1 MADKIT
7 TLKTKSGDN
16 VFPNVKENNIPA
28 TIARVADVDQ
38 TIKTTKDS
46 LQSDINAIGAKTDTK
61 QDKLTAGDNIT
72 IQGNVISATTGGSVP
87 DNVVLY
93 GDLTPVA

>member
-7 TLKTKSGDN
+7 TLRTKSNDN
-16 VFPNVKENNIPA
+16 VYPNVLDQNIPDS
-28 TIARVADVDQ
+28 IARNNHVNEAFVEVEGK
-38 TIKTTKDS
+38 I
-46 LQSDINAIGAKTDTK
+46 AGK
-61 QDKLTAGDNIT
+61 QDKLTAGANIT
-72 IQGNVISATTGGSVP
+72 IQGNTISASVPSVP

>member
-1 MADKIT
+1 MADKKT

-16 VFPNVKENNIPA
+16 VYPNVLENNIPA

-38 TIKTTKDS
+38 TIKTTKES
-46 LQSDINAIGAKTDTK
+46 LQGNIDAIGATVDTK
-61 QDKLTAGDNIT
+61 QNKLIAGTNIT
-72 IQGNVISATTGGSVP
+72 ITGDTISASTSVP

-93 GDLTPVA
+93 GELTSVS

>member
-1 MADKIT
+1 MADKKT
-7 TLKTKSGDN
+7 TLKTKAGDN
-16 VFPNVKENNIPA
+16 VYPNVLEGNIPA
-28 TIARVADVDQ
+28 TIAR
-38 TIKTTKDS
+38 T
-46 LQSDINAIGAKTDTK
+46 SDIEATYATKTAVSLMSQTK

-72 IQGNVISATTGGSVP
+72 IQDNVISATTGGSVP

>member
-1 MADKIT
+1 MADKKT
-7 TLKTKSGDN
+7 TLKTKAGDN
-16 VFPNVKENNIPA
+16 VYPNVLEGNIPA
-28 TIARVADVDQ
+28 TIAR
-38 TIKTTKDS
+38 T
-46 LQSDINAIGAKTDTK
+46 SDIQATYATKTALSLMSQTK

-72 IQGNVISATTGGSVP
+72 INDNVISATTGGSVP

>member
-16 VFPNVKENNIPA
+16 VFPNVKESNIPA
-28 TIARVADVDQ
+28 TIAR
-38 TIKTTKDS
+38 T
-46 LQSDINAIGAKTDTK
+46 SDIEATYATKSALSLMSQTK

-72 IQGNVISATTGGSVP
+72 IQGNVISATGGSVP

>member
-1 MADKIT
+1 MADKTT

-16 VFPNVKENNIPA
+16 VFPNVKESNIPA

-38 TIKTTKDS
+38 TIKTTKES
-46 LQSDINAIGAKTDTK
+46 LEGEINAIGAKTDTK

-72 IQGNVISATTGGSVP
+72 IQGNTISASVPSVP

>member
-7 TLKTKSGDN
+7 TLRTKSGDN
-16 VFPNVKENNIPA
+16 VYPNVLDSNIPD
-28 TIARVADVDQ
+28 TIARNNHVNEAFVEVEGK
-38 TIKTTKDS
+38 I
-46 LQSDINAIGAKTDTK
+46 AGK
-61 QDKLTAGDNIT
+61 QDKLTAGANIT
-72 IQGNVISATTGGSVP
+72 IQDNTISASVPSVP

>member
-1 MADKIT
+1 MADKTT

-16 VFPNVKENNIPA
+16 VFPNVKESNIPA
-28 TIARVADVDQ
+28 TIAR
-38 TIKTTKDS
+38 T
-46 LQSDINAIGAKTDTK
+46 SDIEATYATKSAVSLMSQTK

>member
-7 TLKTKSGDN
+7 TLRTKTNDN
-16 VFPNVKENNIPA
+16 VYPNVLDQNIPD
-28 TIARVADVDQ
+28 TIAR
-38 TIKTTKDS
+38 T
-46 LQSDINAIGAKTDTK
+46 SDIEATYATKSAVSLISQTK

-72 IQGNVISATTGGSVP
+72 INDNVISATTGGSVP

>member
-1 MADKIT
+1 MADKTT

-16 VFPNVKENNIPA
+16 VFPNVKESNIPA
-28 TIARVADVDQ
+28 SIAR
-38 TIKTTKDS
+38 T
-46 LQSDINAIGAKTDTK
+46 SDIEATYATKTALSLMSQTK

-72 IQGNVISATTGGSVP
+72 INDNVISATTGGSVP

>member
-1 MADKIT
+1 MADKKT
-7 TLKTKSGDN
+7 TLKTKTGDN
-16 VFPNVKENNIPA
+16 VYPNVLEGNIPA
-28 TIARVADVDQ
+28 TIAR
-38 TIKTTKDS
+38 T
-46 LQSDINAIGAKTDTK
+46 SDIEATYATKSAVSLMSQTK

>member
-7 TLKTKSGDN
+7 TLKTKGGDN

-38 TIKTTKDS
+38 TIKTTKES
-46 LQSDINAIGAKTDTK
+46 LQSNIDAIGATVDTK
-61 QDKLTAGDNIT
+61 QNKLTAGTNIT
-72 IQGNVISATTGGSVP
+72 ITGDTISATTSVP

-93 GDLTPVA
+93 GELTPVA

>member
-1 MADKIT
+1 MADKKT
-7 TLKTKSGDN
+7 TLKTKTGDN
-16 VFPNVKENNIPA
+16 VYPNVLDGNIPA

-38 TIKTTKDS
+38 TIKTTKES
-46 LQSDINAIGAKTDTK
+46 LESDINAIGAKTDTK

-72 IQGNVISATTGGSVP
+72 IQGNTISANVPSVP

>member
-1 MADKIT
+1 MADKMT
-7 TLKTKSGDN
+7 TLKTKAGDN
-16 VFPNVKENNIPA
+16 VYPNVLEGNIPA
-28 TIARVADVDQ
+28 TIAR
-38 TIKTTKDS
+38 T
-46 LQSDINAIGAKTDTK
+46 SDIQATYATKSAVNAISQSK

-72 IQGNVISATTGGSVP
+72 IQGNVISATGGSVP

>member
-16 VFPNVKENNIPA
+16 VFPNVKESNIPA
-28 TIARVADVDQ
+28 TIAR
-38 TIKTTKDS
+38 T
-46 LQSDINAIGAKTDTK
+46 SDIEATYATKTAVSLMSQTK
-61 QDKLTAGDNIT
+61 QDKLTAGNNIT
-72 IQGNVISATTGGSVP
+72 IQGNVISATGGSVP

>member
-7 TLKTKSGDN
+7 TLRTKSGDN
-16 VFPNVKENNIPA
+16 VYPNVVDSNIPE
-28 TIARVADVDQ
+28 TIARNDHVNQAFVEVEGK
-38 TIKTTKDS
+38 I
-46 LQSDINAIGAKTDTK
+46 AGK
-61 QDKLTAGDNIT
+61 QDKLTAGANIT
-72 IQGNVISATTGGSVP
+72 ITGNTISANVPSVP

>member
-7 TLKTKSGDN
+7 TLRTKSGDN
-16 VFPNVKENNIPA
+16 VYPNVVDSNIPE
-28 TIARVADVDQ
+28 TIARNDHVNQAFVEVEGK
-38 TIKTTKDS
+38 I
-46 LQSDINAIGAKTDTK
+46 AGK
-61 QDKLTAGDNIT
+61 QDKLTAGSNIT
-72 IQGNVISATTGGSVP
+72 IQGNTISATVPSVP

>member
-1 MADKIT
+1 MADKTT

-16 VFPNVKENNIPA
+16 VFPNVKESNIPSS
-28 TIARVADVDQ
+28 IAR
-38 TIKTTKDS
+38 T
-46 LQSDINAIGAKTDTK
+46 SDIEATYATKSAVSLMSQTK

-72 IQGNVISATTGGSVP
+72 IQGNVISATGGSVP

>member
-1 MADKIT
+1 MTDKIT

-28 TIARVADVDQ
+28 SIAR
-38 TIKTTKDS
+38 T
-46 LQSDINAIGAKTDTK
+46 SDIEATYATKSAVSLMSQTK

-72 IQGNVISATTGGSVP
+72 IQGNVISATGGSVP

>member
-7 TLKTKSGDN
+7 TLRTKSGDN
-16 VFPNVKENNIPA
+16 VYPNVVDSNIPE
-28 TIARVADVDQ
+28 TIARNNHVNEAFVEVEGK
-38 TIKTTKDS
+38 I
-46 LQSDINAIGAKTDTK
+46 AGK
-61 QDKLTAGDNIT
+61 QDKLTAGANIT
-72 IQGNVISATTGGSVP
+72 ITGNTISANVPSVP

>member
-1 MADKIT
+1 MADKKT
-7 TLKTKSGDN
+7 TLKTKAGDN
-16 VFPNVKENNIPA
+16 VYPNVLEDNIPA
-28 TIARVADVDQ
+28 TIARTSVIQATYATKSDV
-38 TIKTTKDS
+38 
-46 LQSDINAIGAKTDTK
+46 NAISQSK

-72 IQGNVISATTGGSVP
+72 IQGNVISATGGSVP

>member
-7 TLKTKSGDN
+7 TLKTKTNDN
-16 VFPNVKENNIPA
+16 VYPNVLEGNIPA
-28 TIARVADVDQ
+28 TIAR
-38 TIKTTKDS
+38 T
-46 LQSDINAIGAKTDTK
+46 SDIEATYATKSAVSLMSQTK

>member
-16 VFPNVKENNIPA
+16 VFPNVKESNIPA
-28 TIARVADVDQ
+28 TIAR
-38 TIKTTKDS
+38 T
-46 LQSDINAIGAKTDTK
+46 SDIEATYATKSDVSSMSQTK

-72 IQGNVISATTGGSVP
+72 IQDNVISATGGSVP

>member
-7 TLKTKSGDN
+7 TLKTKGGDN
-16 VFPNVKENNIPA
+16 VFPNVKENNIPSS
-28 TIARVADVDQ
+28 IAR
-38 TIKTTKDS
+38 T
-46 LQSDINAIGAKTDTK
+46 SDIEATYATKSAVSLMSQTK
-61 QDKLTAGDNIT
+61 QDKLTAGDNIA
-72 IQGNVISATTGGSVP
+72 IQGNVISATGGSVP

>member
-1 MADKIT
+1 MADKKT
-7 TLKTKSGDN
+7 TLKTKAGDN
-16 VFPNVKENNIPA
+16 VYPNVLEGNIPA
-28 TIARVADVDQ
+28 TIAR
-38 TIKTTKDS
+38 T
-46 LQSDINAIGAKTDTK
+46 SDIEAIYATKSAVSLMSQTK

-72 IQGNVISATTGGSVP
+72 INDNVISATTGGSVP

>member
-1 MADKIT
+1 MADKTT
-7 TLKTKSGDN
+7 TLKTKNGDN
-16 VFPNVKENNIPA
+16 VFPNVKESNIPA
-28 TIARVADVDQ
+28 TIAR
-38 TIKTTKDS
+38 T
-46 LQSDINAIGAKTDTK
+46 SDIEATYATKSAVSLMSQTK

-72 IQGNVISATTGGSVP
+72 INDNVISATGGSVP

>member
-1 MADKIT
+1 MADKTT

-16 VFPNVKENNIPA
+16 IFPNVKESNIPA
-28 TIARVADVDQ
+28 TIAR
-38 TIKTTKDS
+38 T
-46 LQSDINAIGAKTDTK
+46 SDIEATYATKSAVSLMSQTK

-72 IQGNVISATTGGSVP
+72 IQGNVISATGGSVP

>member
-7 TLKTKSGDN
+7 TLRTTSGDN
-16 VFPNVKENNIPA
+16 VYPNVLDSNIPE
-28 TIARVADVDQ
+28 TIARNNHVNEAFVEVEGK
-38 TIKTTKDS
+38 I
-46 LQSDINAIGAKTDTK
+46 AGK
-61 QDKLTAGDNIT
+61 QDKLTAGANIT
-72 IQGNVISATTGGSVP
+72 ITGNTISASVPSVP

>member
-1 MADKIT
+1 MADKKT
-7 TLKTKSGDN
+7 TLKTKTGDN
-16 VFPNVKENNIPA
+16 VYPNVLEGNIPP
-28 TIARVADVDQ
+28 TIAR
-38 TIKTTKDS
+38 T
-46 LQSDINAIGAKTDTK
+46 SDIQETYATKSALSLMSQTK

-72 IQGNVISATTGGSVP
+72 INDNVISATTGGSVP

>member
-7 TLKTKSGDN
+7 TLKTKDGDN

-28 TIARVADVDQ
+28 SIAR
-38 TIKTTKDS
+38 T
-46 LQSDINAIGAKTDTK
+46 SDIEATYATKSAVSLMSQTK

-72 IQGNVISATTGGSVP
+72 IQGNVISATGGSVP